1 MSPRRRT
8 ARSRVVAAVVGVVG
22 AGGLMWLLT
31 VLISNRT
38 VTPKGPFTAE
48 EFEVGRIDR
57 LVERVPFP
65 LQDPLG
71 RGRHVFVQHLGDDD
85 EEGWLVL
92 SAYAPGQDDE
102 QCALVWDGGAFKDP
116 CTGDEFPPSGDGLAE
131 YPTRVD
137 DGRLYVDLT
146 P

>member
-1 MSPRRRT
+1 M
-8 ARSRVVAAVVGVVG
+8 VAAVAGVVV
-22 AGGLMWLLT
+22 AGGLLWLLT

-71 RGRHVFVQHLGDDD
+71 RGRHIFVQHLGDDAD
-85 EEGWLVL
+85 ERWLAV

-102 QCALVWDGGAFKDP
+102 SCALVWGGEAFEDP
-116 CTGDEFPPSGDGLAE
+116 CTGAAFPADGTGLDQ
-131 YPTRVD
+131 YPARVD

>member
-1 MSPRRRT
+1 
-8 ARSRVVAAVVGVVG
+8 VVAAVVGVVV
-22 AGGLMWLLT
+22 ALGLLWLLT

-48 EFEVGRIDR
+48 DFEVGRVDR

-71 RGRHVFVQHLGDDD
+71 RGRHIFVQHLGDDE
-85 EEGWLVL
+85 EEGWLAL

-102 QCALVWDGGAFKDP
+102 TCALVWSGEEFRDP
-116 CTGDEFPPSGDGLAE
+116 CTDETFPPDGTGLDD

-137 DGRLYVDLT
+137 DGRLYIDLT

>member
-1 MSPRRRT
+1 M
-8 ARSRVVAAVVGVVG
+8 AGVVVAL
-22 AGGLMWLLT
+22 GLLWLLT

-38 VTPKGPFTAE
+38 VTPKGPFTAD

-71 RGRHVFVQHLGDDD
+71 RGRHIFVQHLGDDA
-85 EEGWLVL
+85 EEGWLAV

-102 QCALVWDGGAFKDP
+102 ECALVWDGSAFEDP
-116 CTGDEFPPSGDGLAE
+116 CTGEGFPASGDGLSQ

-137 DGRLYVDLT
+137 DDRLYVDLT